1 MKAACTVVT
10 TSPTLLLNTPAVSA
24 EGIEHVLRNIG
35 MGNRMTRTEIEC
47 ILSEVG
53 ACPIWNGS
61 ENINRGVDG
70 RSSSSSSSCVISADQ
85 MLSLLSTTQ
94 QVRA

>member
-1 MKAACTVVT
+1 
-10 TSPTLLLNTPAVSA
+10 
-24 EGIEHVLRNIG
+24 
-35 MGNRMTRTEIEC
+35 MGNRMTRIEIES

-53 ACPIWNGS
+53 ACPIGNGS
-61 ENINRGVDG
+61 ENINRGVEG
-70 RSSSSSSSCVISADQ
+70 LSSSSSSISSSCVISADQ